1 MSPAKAKSGGAERH
15 GTPRKANETPR
26 KGKPRGVGPEE
37 ALQGRLGLPPGVE
50 PFFASCAC
58 FATVCGFGPAITSV
72 AKNMALKQALECDN
86 MRHRI

>member
-26 KGKPRGVGPEE
+26 KGKPHNAKPKDKSKRELAAALDEGRHGQSVGVGKRRHSGVGPEE

-50 PFFASCAC
+50 PFFC
-58 FATVCGFGPAITSV
+58 
-72 AKNMALKQALECDN
+72 
-86 MRHRI
+86 